1 MSDRQA
7 KRTLALFAV
16 LSFVVLFAGSVA
28 AQGRSPDSL
37 QPDLFITLA
46 LHRDTPVA
54 HGNVLVLPSRNRRA
68 TFARLVKN
76 GSSLATAPSI
86 TTNALNL
93 SLSPYSVGPIIT
105 PTQSE
110 PEAEEEIA
118 ADPSD
123 ITGSNLISAVSD
135 FSQASGFNFT
145 KWALSTDGGSS
156 APWRED
162 FVPNN
167 STTGMLVTSDGRSW
181 NANSDPVL
189 AFDRSGNVYLSDLY
203 IAVDSFGRITSEGL
217 YVSTDTF
224 SNLKT
229 GNFGHTYRVRANLNN
244 KRTFGL
250 EDKPWIAVDNSD
262 AVSAGYVYA
271 SWAHFTGCQN
281 KFSPILGYYL
291 TCSSDV
297 LYLSYSKNHGQT
309 WSAPIVINPSSQNN
323 AVQGA
328 QVAVGPDGKVYVA
341 YEFFGSGDQRRQ
353 YLAVGTWSNGVL
365 SFSAPFAAT
374 PFFSDLN
381 FSGCA
386 SCIAGYRVNSF
397 PALAVGP
404 ATVGNPS
411 GNVYIVY
418 GGQADSN
425 STAQANFVSCTS
437 NCTGSTAFSAPSVIN
452 DDFAGNH
459 FFPSIAVD
467 RNGVVHTSWF
477 DTRNSPSNPDYLDI
491 YAAFITYDSGANA
504 FTLSPNARVTPTSM
518 DASLFDGFG
527 DGGFIGDYAGI
538 AATAATPA
546 TAHPVW
552 TNASGIL
559 GLLTNGSL
567 QTATVTLP

>member
-167 STTGMLVTSDGRSW
+167 STAGMLVTSDGRSW

-217 YVSTDTF
+217 
-224 SNLKT
+224 
-229 GNFGHTYRVRANLNN
+229 
-244 KRTFGL
+244 
-250 EDKPWIAVDNSD
+250 
-262 AVSAGYVYA
+262 
-271 SWAHFTGCQN
+271 
-281 KFSPILGYYL
+281 
-291 TCSSDV
+291 
-297 LYLSYSKNHGQT
+297 
-309 WSAPIVINPSSQNN
+309 
-323 AVQGA
+323 
-328 QVAVGPDGKVYVA
+328 
-341 YEFFGSGDQRRQ
+341 
-353 YLAVGTWSNGVL
+353 
-365 SFSAPFAAT
+365 
-374 PFFSDLN
+374 
-381 FSGCA
+381 
-386 SCIAGYRVNSF
+386 
-397 PALAVGP
+397 
-404 ATVGNPS
+404 
-411 GNVYIVY
+411 
-418 GGQADSN
+418 
-425 STAQANFVSCTS
+425 
-437 NCTGSTAFSAPSVIN
+437 
-452 DDFAGNH
+452 
-459 FFPSIAVD
+459 
-467 RNGVVHTSWF
+467 
-477 DTRNSPSNPDYLDI
+477 
-491 YAAFITYDSGANA
+491 
-504 FTLSPNARVTPTSM
+504 
-518 DASLFDGFG
+518 
-527 DGGFIGDYAGI
+527 
-538 AATAATPA
+538 
-546 TAHPVW
+546 
-552 TNASGIL
+552 
-559 GLLTNGSL
+559 
-567 QTATVTLP
+567 